1 MREPSG
7 SARARGTGWKS
18 WRGRA
23 GDKDGRRP
31 DRRPGSA
38 TRGLRTCAGDSRC
51 LGQARMR
58 NGKIIGTAEPRVN
71 SHNIHYAISAFKLCV
86 PPAGLTPLL
95 LRIGA
100 GPGLRLAE
108 KRDDDIAE
116 QIEGLAVERHGSAI
130 VIADLVAADTAIATT

>member
-1 MREPSG
+1 MCRGFPLLG
-7 SARARGTGWKS
+7 ASAK
-18 WRGRA
+18 
-23 GDKDGRRP
+23 
-31 DRRPGSA
+31 
-38 TRGLRTCAGDSRC
+38 
-51 LGQARMR
+51 R

-86 PPAGLTPLL
+86 PRAGLTHLL